1 MWIWETTMTGD
12 DMKLSEEAKLVEAV
26 LFIENT
32 PLSMERISAL
42 SGVKEED
49 ITDALRELRENYT
62 ERNSGLMLLEEE
74 EMYSFQPV
82 PELYPAL
89 RQSYGRKV
97 DRRLSRASLE
107 TLSIVAYSQPIT
119 RAEIDKIRG
128 IQSDS
133 IVRLLR
139 ERDYIKVNGRAD
151 RPGHPCLY
159 CTTRKFLYEFKLK
172 SIADLPKLS
181 EADRLKFMKESEGDL
196 FDDV

>member
-1 MWIWETTMTGD
+1 MTGD

>member
-1 MWIWETTMTGD
+1 MNEIKT
-12 DMKLSEEAKLVEAV
+12 LSDEAKLVEV
-26 LFIENT
+26 ILFIENT
-32 PLSMERISAL
+32 PLSMDRL
-42 SGVKEED
+42 KELTNFDKEK
-49 ITDALRELRENYT
+49 ILKALRELKEQY
-62 ERNSGLMLLEEE
+62 EDRNSGLLLYEEE
-74 EMYSFQPV
+74 GRYSFEPV
-82 PELYPAL
+82 IELYTAL
-89 RQSYGRKV
+89 RKSYGRKV
-97 DRRLSRASLE
+97 DKRLSRAALE

-119 RAEIDKIRG
+119 RSEIDKIRG

-181 EADRLKFMKESEGDL
+181 EKDRLKFQKEEQGEL
-196 FDDV
+196 L

>member
-1 MWIWETTMTGD
+1 MSTWEMTMTGES
-12 DMKLSEEAKLVEAV
+12 KLSEDAKIVEVV

-32 PLSMERISAL
+32 PLSKERISQL
-42 SGVKEED
+42 TGVGEED
-49 ITDALRELRENYT
+49 VIDALRELQENYE
-62 ERNSGLMLLEEE
+62 ERNSGLFLLEEE
-74 EMYSFQPV
+74 DLYSFQPV
-82 PELYPAL
+82 AELYPRL

-97 DRRLSRASLE
+97 DRRLSRAALE

-119 RAEIDKIRG
+119 RSEIDKIRG

-151 RPGHPCLY
+151 KPGHPCLY

-172 SIADLPKLS
+172 SIAELPKLS
-181 EADRLKFMKESEGDL
+181 EADRLKFMKENEGDL
-196 FDDV
+196 FQNE

>member
-1 MWIWETTMTGD
+1 MTMTGD
-12 DMKLSEEAKLVEAV
+12 KLSEEAKIVEVV

-32 PLSMERISAL
+32 PLSLSRIGEL
-42 SGVKEED
+42 TGVEED
-49 ITDALRELRENYT
+49 DIIDALRELSDNYR
-62 ERNSGLMLLEEE
+62 ERNSGMFLLEEE
-74 EMYSFQPV
+74 DLYSFQPV
-82 PELYPAL
+82 PELYPRL

-97 DRRLSRASLE
+97 DRRLSRAALE

-119 RAEIDKIRG
+119 RSEIDKIRG

-151 RPGHPCLY
+151 KPGHPCLY

-172 SIADLPKLS
+172 SIAELPKLS
-181 EADRLKFMKESEGDL
+181 EADRLKFMKENEGDL
-196 FDDV
+196 FDNE

>member
-1 MWIWETTMTGD
+1 MSNLEMTMTGD
-12 DMKLSEEAKLVEAV
+12 KLSEDAKIVETV

-32 PLSMERISAL
+32 PLSRERISQL
-42 SGVKEED
+42 TGVEEED
-49 ITDALRELRENYT
+49 VVDALRELQENYK
-62 ERNSGLMLLEEE
+62 ERNSGLFLLEEE
-74 EMYSFQPV
+74 DLYSFQPV
-82 PELYPAL
+82 SELYPRL

-97 DRRLSRASLE
+97 DRRLSRAALE

-119 RAEIDKIRG
+119 RSEIDKIRG

-151 RPGHPCLY
+151 KPGHPCLY

-172 SIADLPKLS
+172 SIAELPKLS
-181 EADRLKFMKESEGDL
+181 EADRLKFMKENEGDL
-196 FDDV
+196 FQNE

>member
-1 MWIWETTMTGD
+1 MTGD

-97 DRRLSRASLE
+97 DRRLSRAALE

>member
-1 MWIWETTMTGD
+1 MTGD
-12 DMKLSEEAKLVEAV
+12 DIKLSEEAKLVEAV

-74 EMYSFQPV
+74 EMNSFQPV

>member
-1 MWIWETTMTGD
+1 MTMTGD
-12 DMKLSEEAKLVEAV
+12 KLSEEAKIVEVV

-32 PLSMERISAL
+32 PLSLSRIGEL
-42 SGVKEED
+42 TGVEED
-49 ITDALRELRENYT
+49 DIIDALRELSENYR
-62 ERNSGLMLLEEE
+62 ERNSGLFLLEEE
-74 EMYSFQPV
+74 DLYSFQPV
-82 PELYPAL
+82 PELYPRL

-97 DRRLSRASLE
+97 DRRLSRAALE

-119 RAEIDKIRG
+119 RSEIDKIRG

-151 RPGHPCLY
+151 KPGHPCLY

-172 SIADLPKLS
+172 SIAELPKLS
-181 EADRLKFMKESEGDL
+181 EADRLKFMKENEGDL
-196 FDDV
+196 FDNE

>member
-1 MWIWETTMTGD
+1 MTMTGD
-12 DMKLSEEAKLVEAV
+12 KLSEEAKIVEVV

-32 PLSMERISAL
+32 PLSLSRIGEL
-42 SGVKEED
+42 TGVEED
-49 ITDALRELRENYT
+49 DIIDALRELSENYR
-62 ERNSGLMLLEEE
+62 ERNSGMFLLEEE
-74 EMYSFQPV
+74 DLYSFQPV
-82 PELYPAL
+82 PELYPRL

-97 DRRLSRASLE
+97 DRRLSRAALE

-119 RAEIDKIRG
+119 RSEIDKIRG

-151 RPGHPCLY
+151 KPGHPCLY

-172 SIADLPKLS
+172 SIAELPKLS
-181 EADRLKFMKESEGDL
+181 EADRLKFMKENEGDL
-196 FDDV
+196 FDNE

>member
-1 MWIWETTMTGD
+1 MTGD

-97 DRRLSRASLE
+97 DRRLSRAALE
-107 TLSIVAYSQPIT
+107 TL
-119 RAEIDKIRG
+119 
-128 IQSDS
+128 
-133 IVRLLR
+133 
-139 ERDYIKVNGRAD
+139 
-151 RPGHPCLY
+151 
-159 CTTRKFLYEFKLK
+159 
-172 SIADLPKLS
+172 
-181 EADRLKFMKESEGDL
+181 
-196 FDDV
+196 

>member
-1 MWIWETTMTGD
+1 MWIWEMTMTGD
-12 DMKLSEEAKLVEAV
+12 RLSEDAKIVEVV

-32 PLSMERISAL
+32 PLSCSRISQL
-42 SGVKEED
+42 TGVAED
-49 ITDALRELRENYT
+49 DVIDALRELQENYQ
-62 ERNSGLMLLEEE
+62 ERNSGMFLLEEE
-74 EMYSFQPV
+74 ELYSFQPV
-82 PELYPAL
+82 QELYPRL

-97 DRRLSRASLE
+97 DRRLSRAALE

-119 RAEIDKIRG
+119 RSEIDKIRG

-151 RPGHPCLY
+151 KPGHPCLY

-172 SIADLPKLS
+172 SIAELPKLS
-181 EADRLKFMKESEGDL
+181 EADRLKFMKENEGDL
-196 FDDV
+196 FQNE

>member
-1 MWIWETTMTGD
+1 MTTIDEIKPLGED
-12 DMKLSEEAKLVEAV
+12 AKIVEVV

-32 PLSMERISAL
+32 PLSMDRISAL
-42 SGVKEED
+42 SGVKRED
-49 ITDALRELRENYT
+49 VTDALRELSAHYSA
-62 ERNSGLMLLEEE
+62 RNSGMMLLEEE
-74 EMYSFQPV
+74 GMYSFQPV
-82 PELYPAL
+82 TELYPKL

-97 DRRLSRASLE
+97 DRRLSRAALE

-151 RPGHPCLY
+151 KPGHPCLY

-172 SIADLPKLS
+172 SISELPKLS
-181 EADRLKFMKESEGDL
+181 EADRLKFAKDSEGEL
-196 FDDV
+196 F

>member
-1 MWIWETTMTGD
+1 MTGY